1 MFSNRIFLSSSV
13 GSLRQVTGSSGSELA
28 AAELREKLEEVV
40 GLPPLP
46 ITSKKVLDGAAIV
59 TAEHGGNSASSPT
72 SIPTAID
79 DTITYDCCTVGSN
92 DPTYA
97 ASSDADIES
106 QMNEDD
112 TGGDGGEGG
121 HVSSDDSVLTAVTVF
136 ATSGKTTQPP
146 PKVAVIDCDGEKV
159 LVPVTDH
166 VEETVVVPEGL
177 RYFLTSGTVSL
188 VGISLLAFS
197 LTLTIWNT
205 WRAITYVYSPLDT
218 RIALRCSLNLGLCV
232 FAIVM
237 VLMANKNWFG
247 SLGRGIRVLGNVLG
261 GIGLWEL
268 IESLVSY
275 LTDQNSKIDLIIYAV
290 WLLLCTITVYAL
302 YKWRNI
308 NIIDSSLLSPV

>member
-1 MFSNRIFLSSSV
+1 
-13 GSLRQVTGSSGSELA
+13 
-28 AAELREKLEEVV
+28 VV

-46 ITSKKVLDGAAIV
+46 ITSKKVLDGAAISGMGQLER
-59 TAEHGGNSASSPT
+59 TSSAAPT
-72 SIPTAID
+72 SATTDDAIS
-79 DTITYDCCTVGSN
+79 YDRCTVGSN

-106 QMNEDD
+106 Q
-112 TGGDGGEGG
+112 
-121 HVSSDDSVLTAVTVF
+121 VSSAATLNGADNDAENVSVATTV
-136 ATSGKTTQPP
+136 KPP
-146 PKVAVIDCDGEKV
+146 PVSSISAPKFSVIQDNDYFEEKIFIDEQNE
-159 LVPVTDH
+159 T
-166 VEETVVVPEGL
+166 TVVVPEGL

-205 WRAITYVYSPLDT
+205 WRAITYVYSPLDN
-218 RIALRCSLNLGLCV
+218 RIALRCSLNLGLCLFSV
-232 FAIVM
+232 II

-247 SLGRGIRVLGNVLG
+247 DLGRGIRVLGNVLG

-275 LTDQNSKIDLIIYAV
+275 LTNQNSQIDLIIYAV
-290 WLLLCTITVYAL
+290 WLLLCTITVFAL

>member
-1 MFSNRIFLSSSV
+1 LNCFIIYFSSSV
-13 GSLRQVTGSSGSELA
+13 GSLRQVTGSSGSDLA
-28 AAELREKLEEVV
+28 AAEVREKLEEVV

-46 ITSKKVLDGAAIV
+46 ITSKKVLDGAAIGGDDMTSRLAGDGLIRTTS
-59 TAEHGGNSASSPT
+59 TAPT
-72 SIPTAID
+72 IAGTFITDDAIS
-79 DTITYDCCTVGSN
+79 YDRCTVGSN

-97 ASSDADIES
+97 ASSDFIENQSLTATASCTVDDIES
-106 QMNEDD
+106 Q
-112 TGGDGGEGG
+112 
-121 HVSSDDSVLTAVTVF
+121 SSSIESVKP
-136 ATSGKTTQPP
+136 SPP
-146 PKVAVIDCDGEKV
+146 PKITVIEDGEIFLKNET
-159 LVPVTDH
+159 TDD
-166 VEETVVVPEGL
+166 TTNSAVVVPEGL
-177 RYFLTSGTVSL
+177 RYFLTSATVSM

-232 FAIVM
+232 FSILI

-247 SLGRGIRVLGNVLG
+247 DLGRGIRVLGNVLG

-275 LTDQNSKIDLIIYAV
+275 LTDQNSQIDLIIYAV
-290 WLLLCTITVYAL
+290 WLLLCTITVFAL

>member
-1 MFSNRIFLSSSV
+1 LFFCYYVLSSSV
-13 GSLRQVTGSSGSELA
+13 GSLRQVTGSSGSDLA
-28 AAELREKLEEVV
+28 AAEVREKLEEVV

-46 ITSKKVLDGAAIV
+46 ITSKKVLDGAAIGGDDMTMSTGGLIRTTS
-59 TAEHGGNSASSPT
+59 TAPT
-72 SIPTAID
+72 SAATIITDDAIS
-79 DTITYDCCTVGSN
+79 YDRCTVGSN

-97 ASSDADIES
+97 ASSDFIENQSLTATAASCTVDDIES
-106 QMNEDD
+106 QI
-112 TGGDGGEGG
+112 
-121 HVSSDDSVLTAVTVF
+121 SSVASVKPA
-136 ATSGKTTQPP
+136 P
-146 PKVAVIDCDGEKV
+146 PKITVIED
-159 LVPVTDH
+159 
-166 VEETVVVPEGL
+166 EEIFLKNETTEDTTTAVVVPEGL
-177 RYFLTSGTVSL
+177 RYFLTSATVSM

-232 FAIVM
+232 FAILI

-247 SLGRGIRVLGNVLG
+247 DLGRGIRVLGNVLG

-275 LTDQNSKIDLIIYAV
+275 LTDQNSQIDLIIYAV
-290 WLLLCTITVYAL
+290 WLLLCTITVFAL

>member
-1 MFSNRIFLSSSV
+1 MDFFIYSTSSSV

-46 ITSKKVLDGAAIV
+46 ITSKKVLDGAAI
-59 TAEHGGNSASSPT
+59 GNLLERTSSSAPT
-72 SIPTAID
+72 SADDAIS
-79 DTITYDCCTVGSN
+79 YDRCTVGSN

-106 QMNEDD
+106 QSLSAPTTVDD
-112 TGGDGGEGG
+112 DNDEK
-121 HVSSDDSVLTAVTVF
+121 VSVATTVKPHLS
-136 ATSGKTTQPP
+136 AIP
-146 PKVAVIDCDGEKV
+146 PKFSVIADNTGEIDIQKFHDV
-159 LVPVTDH
+159 EQETD
-166 VEETVVVPEGL
+166 VNNNAVVVPEGL

-232 FAIVM
+232 FSIII

-247 SLGRGIRVLGNVLG
+247 DLGRGIRVLGNVLG

-275 LTDQNSKIDLIIYAV
+275 LTDQNSQIDLIIYAV

-302 YKWRNI
+302 YRWRNI